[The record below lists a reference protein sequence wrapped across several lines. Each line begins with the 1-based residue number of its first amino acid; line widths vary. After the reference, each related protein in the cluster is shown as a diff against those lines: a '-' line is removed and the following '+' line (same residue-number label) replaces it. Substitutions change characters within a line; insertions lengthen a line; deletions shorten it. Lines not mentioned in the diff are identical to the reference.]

1 MAPNNEQQPHYETR
15 EYAGDQAAETRRV
28 MSRMPDEDRSTTQEI
43 QQSINASRAAEL
55 APEVRMGDDRVI
67 GDTPNWDSFE
77 SSQLHAMATQGNT
90 PSTADN
96 LGRAFNDGGNS
107 LAEAANALF
116 EAVNA
121 LDGAWSGVAADS
133 AKSALSPLAQAAG
146 VAGQTAQ
153 MMGVQMSQQSVA
165 ASEVKK
171 LPPPKEYNQ
180 DQSLNAMIA
189 GGPAAMQADMKA
201 QKDAAD
207 AVKREQISYLNAYT
221 QAMSAVDAQTPSFVP
236 PKERIGGG
244 GGGNNNISGGSV
256 VIPGTG
262 NEQLYNRG
270 TTTGAP
276 TGQYAGVAGPGA
288 DQGFFDDNGQ
298 TDQSGYTPL
307 PGGGLG
313 AGTGASGYNPGPTTP
328 SPTSFGPGSGPG
340 GVPSTSV
347 PGAGAGGFGGGFGS
361 FGGGAGG
368 AGGAGSGA
376 GAGAGSN
383 TGATGP
389 KGVTPAG
396 MGPGGRGG
404 GPGGMGTGAPR
415 GKGDREED
423 EEHERPAYL
432 VEGDP
437 ESAFGND
444 QLTAP
449 AVIGGDDE

>member
-1 MAPNNEQQPHYETR
+1 MAPNNEQQPHFDTHRYS
-15 EYAGDQAAETRRV
+15 GDQAVDTRRV
-28 MSRMPDEDRSTTQEI
+28 MNHMPDEDRSTTQEI
-43 QQSINASRAAEL
+43 EQSINERRTAEL

-67 GDTPNWDSFE
+67 GDTPFWDSYD
-77 SSQLHAMATQGNT
+77 SNALYAMATESNT

-153 MMGVQMSQQSVA
+153 LMGVQMSQQSVA
-165 ASEVKK
+165 ATEVKK
-171 LPPPKEYNQ
+171 LPPPKEFNQ
-180 DQSLNAMIA
+180 QQSLDAMVA
-189 GGPAAMQADMKA
+189 GGPLAMQADLKA

-221 QAMSAVDAQTPSFVP
+221 QALSAVDEQTPSFVP

-244 GGGNNNISGGSV
+244 GGDAGGYSGGTVS
-256 VIPGTG
+256 IPGT
-262 NEQLYNRG
+262 NDPSLYNRG
-270 TTTGAP
+270 THTGAP
-276 TGQYAGVAGPGA
+276 TGAYVGGAGPNGE
-288 DQGFFDDNGQ
+288 QGGFFGNDGQ
-298 TDQSGYTPL
+298 TDQSGYAPV
-307 PGGGLG
+307 PSGLG
-313 AGTGASGYNPGPTTP
+313 TGSSGYNPGPTAP
-328 SPTSFGPGSGPG
+328 PTSFGPGGGPG
-340 GVPSTSV
+340 GVPSSSV
-347 PGAGAGGFGGGFGS
+347 PGAGAGGFGAGFGS

-368 AGGAGSGA
+368 AGAGA
-376 GAGAGSN
+376 GAGAGN

-389 KGVTPAG
+389 KGAG
-396 MGPGGRGG
+396 PGGMTTAPGGRGG
-404 GPGGMGTGAPR
+404 AGGMAGAPR
-415 GKGDREED
+415 GKGERED
-423 EEHERPAYL
+423 DQEHDRPAYL

-437 ESAFGND
+437 ESTFGND

>member
-1 MAPNNEQQPHYETR
+1 MAPNNQQQPHYDTH

-28 MSRMPDEDRSTTQEI
+28 MNHMPDEDRSTTQEI

-55 APEVRMGDDRVI
+55 APEVRMGDDRAI
-67 GDTPNWDSFE
+67 GDTPVWDSF
-77 SSQLHAMATQGNT
+77 SSTELHQMATVNNV
-90 PSTADN
+90 PSTADD
-96 LGRAFNDGGNS
+96 LGRAFNEGGNS

-121 LDGAWSGVAADS
+121 LDGAWKGVAADS
-133 AKSALSPLAQAAG
+133 AKSALAPLAKESG
-146 VAGQTAQ
+146 LAGQTAQ

-171 LPPPKEYNQ
+171 LPPPKEYDQ
-180 DQSLNAMIA
+180 QQSLNAMVA

-262 NEQLYNRG
+262 DPSVYNRG

-276 TGQYAGVAGPGA
+276 TGKFTGVAGPGS
-288 DQGFFDDNGQ
+288 DQGFLDDNGQ

-307 PGGGLG
+307 PGGLGSGSG
-313 AGTGASGYNPGPTTP
+313 AGTGTSGYNPGPTNP
-328 SPTSFGPGSGPG
+328 SPTSFGPGGGPG
-340 GVPSTSV
+340 GGPSTSV

-368 AGGAGSGA
+368 AGGAG
-376 GAGAGSN
+376 AGAGSN
-383 TGATGP
+383 TGGTGP

-396 MGPGGRGG
+396 MAPGGRGG
-404 GPGGMGTGAPR
+404 GPGGMGAGAPR

>member
-1 MAPNNEQQPHYETR
+1 MAPNNQQQPHYDTHQ
-15 EYAGDQAAETRRV
+15 YSADQAADVRRV
-28 MSRMPDEDRSTTQEI
+28 MNHMPDEDRSTTQEI
-43 QQSINASRAAEL
+43 QQSINASRTAEL
-55 APEVRMGDDRVI
+55 APEVRMGDDRAI
-67 GDTPNWDSFE
+67 GDTPNWDGY
-77 SSQLHAMATQGNT
+77 SSKALHDAATLQNDPT
-90 PSTADN
+90 TADN

-153 MMGVQMSQQSVA
+153 LMGVQMSQQSAA
-165 ASEVKK
+165 ASEVRK
-171 LPPPKEYNQ
+171 LPPAKEFDQ
-180 DQSLNAMIA
+180 QQSLNAMIA

-207 AVKREQISYLNAYT
+207 AVKREQVSYLNAYT
-221 QAMSAVDAQTPSFVP
+221 KALAAVDEQTPSFVP

-244 GGGNNNISGGSV
+244 GGGGGGFSGGSV
-256 VIPGTG
+256 SIPGT
-262 NEQLYNRG
+262 NDPSLYSRG
-270 TTTGAP
+270 STSTGAP
-276 TGQYAGVAGPGA
+276 TNPHTGGLAPGS
-288 DQGFFDDNGQ
+288 DGGFFDNDGS
-298 TDQSGYTPL
+298 TDQSGYAPV
-307 PGGGLG
+307 PSGLG
-313 AGTGASGYNPGPTTP
+313 TGTSGYNPAP
-328 SPTSFGPGSGPG
+328 SHAPTSFGPGGVPG
-340 GVPSTSV
+340 GAPSSSV

-368 AGGAGSGA
+368 AGGAGTGGPGNA
-376 GAGAGSN
+376 
-383 TGATGP
+383 GATGP
-389 KGVTPAG
+389 KGVTPSG
-396 MGPGGRGG
+396 MTGAGGRGG
-404 GPGGMGTGAPR
+404 PGGGMAGAPR

-423 EEHERPAYL
+423 DEHNRPAYL

>member
-1 MAPNNEQQPHYETR
+1 MAPNNEQQPHYETH
-15 EYAGDQAAETRRV
+15 EYAGDQAAETRRA
-28 MSRMPDEDRSTTQEI
+28 MNRMPDEDRSTTQEI

-55 APEVRMGDDRVI
+55 APEVRMGDDRAI
-67 GDTPNWDSFE
+67 GDTPNWEGFDST
-77 SSQLHAMATQGNT
+77 QLYNFATQSNS
-90 PSTADN
+90 PSTADD
-96 LGRAFNDGGNS
+96 LGRAFNEGGNS

-116 EAVNA
+116 EAVSA
-121 LDGAWSGVAADS
+121 LDGAWKGVAADS
-133 AKSALSPLAQAAG
+133 AKGALAPLAQEAG
-146 VAGQTAQ
+146 AAGQTAQ

-180 DQSLNAMIA
+180 EQSLNAMLA
-189 GGPAAMQADMKA
+189 GGPAAMQADIKA

-262 NEQLYNRG
+262 NADVYNRG

-276 TGQYAGVAGPGA
+276 TGKYTGGLAPGS
-288 DQGFFDDNGQ
+288 DQGFFGDNDGQ

-307 PGGGLG
+307 PSGLG
-313 AGTGASGYNPGPTTP
+313 TGTSGYNPGPTTP
-328 SPTSFGPGSGPG
+328 SPTSFGPGGGPG

-347 PGAGAGGFGGGFGS
+347 PGAGAGGFGAGFGS

-368 AGGAGSGA
+368 AGGAGAGA

-383 TGATGP
+383 TGAGGP
-389 KGVTPAG
+389 KGVTPGG
-396 MGPGGRGG
+396 MTPAGGRG
-404 GPGGMGTGAPR
+404 GPGGMGAGAPR
-415 GKGDREED
+415 GRGDGEED
-423 EEHERPAYL
+423 QEHERPAYL